1 MTATLETPVPGRH
14 AAVDSEA
21 RLLAD
26 VHAIA
31 EKQVTAAHRLVAE
44 RDAALARAVKA
55 EFEAAAQYRVNLE
68 LQRHLDE
75 YNHHDRPAY
84 EQRIA
89 DLEAENERLR
99 GVDTLELPKYV
110 PTRRGGWRRSR

>member
-1 MTATLETPVPGRH
+1 MLDQAPRRAADPVHG
-14 AAVDSEA
+14 
-21 RLLAD
+21 LLAD
-26 VHAIA
+26 VHARGEQQIA
-31 EKQVTAAHRLVAE
+31 TALRLAKE
-44 RDAALARAVKA
+44 RDAARV
-55 EFEAAAQYRVNLE
+55 EAAGLLRVNLE

-89 DLEAENERLR
+89 DLEAEVERLR
-99 GVDTLELPKYV
+99 SADTLVLPKYV